1 MMIYLSFA
9 AWMLAS
15 CIWMI
20 AQDVQ
25 IEKMRKRIKE
35 LEDAE
40 RNAVS

>member
-1 MMIYLSFA
+1 MIYLSFA

-25 IEKMRKRIKE
+25 IEKMRKRIEE
-35 LEDAE
+35 LENE
-40 RNAVS
+40 RYPVS